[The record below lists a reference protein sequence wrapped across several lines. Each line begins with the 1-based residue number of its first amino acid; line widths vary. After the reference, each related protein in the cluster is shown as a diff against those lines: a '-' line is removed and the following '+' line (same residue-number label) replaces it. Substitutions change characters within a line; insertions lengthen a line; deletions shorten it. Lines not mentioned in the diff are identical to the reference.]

1 MYDSSRKNSDASY
14 KQINQ
19 PKLTPENLKL
29 RGNTQIAVR
38 ERFIIRQTDI
48 LAIKI
53 YIKTDR
59 QT

>member
-48 LAIKI
+48 LVYR
-53 YIKTDR
+53 YI
-59 QT
+59 